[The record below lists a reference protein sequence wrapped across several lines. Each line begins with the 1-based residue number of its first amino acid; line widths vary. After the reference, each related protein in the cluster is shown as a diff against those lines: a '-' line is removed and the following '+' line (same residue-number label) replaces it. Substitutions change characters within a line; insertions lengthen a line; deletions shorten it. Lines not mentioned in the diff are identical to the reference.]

1 MVYIRND
8 VMQQIDPYVLNANA
22 NASPARKHGADF
34 LTIHRKVPAKV
45 DKMFMIKCSDV
56 DAFAQVPTK

>member
-1 MVYIRND
+1 
-8 VMQQIDPYVLNANA
+8 MQQIDPYVLNANA